1 MVFPLH
7 FQSIGVVIKADII
20 PFMSI
25 EQKITTIFGMND
37 EVWMRHANP
46 WSVWT
51 RYAVLPILVLSIWS
65 RMWIGW
71 WSLIP
76 IILSVIWI
84 WINPRLFK
92 KPRSTKNWASKA
104 VLGERVWLNRKVVAV
119 PVHFEPVI
127 KVLNAIS
134 CVGTLLCIW
143 GLIALSLWMSIFG
156 MAVLILGKSWF
167 LDRMVWLYKEMKD
180 AHLQYGEWDY

>member
-1 MVFPLH
+1 
-7 FQSIGVVIKADII
+7 
-20 PFMSI
+20 MSI

-37 EVWMRHANP
+37 EVWMRHTNP

-51 RYAVLPILVLSIWS
+51 RYAALPILVLSIWS
-65 RMWIGW
+65 RAWIGW
-71 WSLIP
+71 WTLIP
-76 IILSVIWI
+76 IILSVICI

-104 VLGERVWLNRKVVAV
+104 VLGERVWLNRKVVAI

-134 CVGTLLCIW
+134 GVGTLLCIW
-143 GLIALSLWMSIFG
+143 GLIAVSFWVTTFG
-156 MAVLILGKSWF
+156 MVVLILGKSWF
-167 LDRMVWLYKEMKD
+167 LDRMVWLYNEMKD
-180 AHLQYGEWDY
+180 AHLEYGNWDY